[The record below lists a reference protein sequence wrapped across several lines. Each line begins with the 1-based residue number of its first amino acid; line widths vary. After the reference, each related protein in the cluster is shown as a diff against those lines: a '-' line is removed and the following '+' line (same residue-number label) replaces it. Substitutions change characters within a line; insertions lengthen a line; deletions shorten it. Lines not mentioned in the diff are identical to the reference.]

1 MANIFDNFV
10 ALSNAKKVVYILLL
24 AASVG
29 AAVVLFNWA
38 SQPEFQLLYSNLSQ
52 EDAAVI
58 VEKLKEKRIPYKV
71 SSAGSVLVPAE
82 KVHETRLELAGAGI
96 PKGGGVGLEVFD
108 KAGFGMTEFTQK
120 VNYLRAIQG
129 ELART
134 IGWLSE
140 VDTARVHIVIPERR
154 LFSAEDEKARASVIV
169 KLKSGTRLDY
179 AQVQG
184 IVHLVASSVA
194 GLNPQNVTV
203 VDTSGQMLTKEVTGD
218 SNAAL
223 TSSQNE
229 YQRQLEKDMEKRI
242 QTILEPVLGA
252 GKVIA
257 KVSADIDF
265 TRMEKTEERFDP
277 DSVVIRSEQKSK
289 EKSTGEVAGGVP
301 GVASNVPGTQTNQQT
316 VSSGIPSQSQR
327 ENEVI
332 NYEINKVV
340 SRTITPTGMVKRLSA
355 SVLVDGSYEI
365 KKGTDGKE
373 ERKYIPKTQ
382 EEIKKFETLVKAA
395 VGFTADRGDKIEVVN
410 IPFETKTDINSAE
423 IIKPSLVKEYLPHII
438 RYGTI
443 LVLSILLFLLVLRPL
458 ITGIFKEQEMPKTM
472 THALPVGA
480 SASLG
485 HGMAPHAISEQPA
498 DVKQRVL
505 ELAKENPQQ
514 AAQIIKSWVKE
525 K

>member
-1 MANIFDNFV
+1 MANIIDNFT
-10 ALSNAKKVVYILLL
+10 ALSNTKKIIYILLAAGSIG
-24 AASVG
+24 AASL
-29 AAVVLFNWA
+29 LFNWA

-52 EDAAVI
+52 EDSALI

-71 SSAGSVLVPAE
+71 NGAGSVLVPSE
-82 KVHETRLELAGAGI
+82 KVHETRLELAGAGL

-108 KAGFGMTEFTQK
+108 KTGFGMTEFTQK

-134 IGWLSE
+134 IGWLTE
-140 VDTARVHIVIPERR
+140 VETARVHIVIPEKR
-154 LFSAEDEKARASVIV
+154 LFASEDEKASASVVV
-169 KLKSGTRLDY
+169 KLKPAARLDY

-203 VDTSGQMLTKEVTGD
+203 VDTNGQMLTKAAEGD
-218 SNAAL
+218 SHVAL
-223 TSSQNE
+223 SSSQLE
-229 YQRQLEKDMEKRI
+229 YQRQLEKDMEARI
-242 QTILEPVLGA
+242 QAILEPAVGA

-265 TRMEKTEERFDP
+265 TRIEKTEELFDP
-277 DSVVIRSEQKSK
+277 DSVVVRSEQRSK
-289 EKSTGEVAGGVP
+289 EKATGEAAGGIP
-301 GVASNVPGTQTNQQT
+301 GVASNIPGSQAAQQT
-316 VSSGIPSQSQR
+316 ASSIPSQSQR
-327 ENEVI
+327 ENQVV

-340 SRTITPTGMVKRLSA
+340 SRTITPTGLVKRLSA

-365 KKGTDGKE
+365 KKDANGKE
-373 ERKYIPKTQ
+373 EKKYVQRTQ
-382 EEIKKFETLVKAA
+382 EEVKKFENLVKGA
-395 VGFTADRGDKIEVVN
+395 VGFVSDRGDKIEVVN
-410 IPFETKTDINSAE
+410 IPFETKTDIDTLE
-423 IIKPSLVKEYLPHII
+423 TVKPSMVKEYLPYII

-443 LVLSILLFLLVLRPL
+443 LVLSILLFLFVIRPL
-458 ITGIFKEQEMPKTM
+458 ITGIFKEKEMVKIEGA
-472 THALPVGA
+472 ALNEEAAALGQGA
-480 SASLG
+480 IIK
-485 HGMAPHAISEQPA
+485 AISGQPA
-498 DVKQRVL
+498 DVKQRVI